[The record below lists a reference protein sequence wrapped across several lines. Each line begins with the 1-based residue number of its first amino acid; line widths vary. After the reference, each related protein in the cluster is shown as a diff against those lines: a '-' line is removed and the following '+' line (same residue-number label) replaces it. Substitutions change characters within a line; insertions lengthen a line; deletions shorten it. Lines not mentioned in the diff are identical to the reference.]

1 MCEREIEG
9 KARPTLTGCADL
21 SASTACRQAGIGE
34 VEQEQENI
42 RRVKPREARHEKEA
56 QATGTVQRR
65 IVIVM
70 DDEAAEHEEQGHSE
84 TRQRLHD
91 LRQRSAAFHRHV
103 VRAGDQEHRQAAQAI
118 ERRDVGIMRCGPAVA
133 EIVRV
138 AHDDKVP

>member
-1 MCEREIEG
+1 MLAGR
-9 KARPTLTGCADL
+9 ADL
-21 SASTACRQAGIGE
+21 SASTACRQPGIGE

-42 RRVKPREARHEKEA
+42 RRIKPREARHEKEA
-56 QATGTVQRR
+56 QAAGTVHRR

-103 VRAGDQEHRQAAQAI
+103 VRAGDQERRQAAQAI
-118 ERRDVGIMRCGPAVA
+118 ERRDVGVMRCGPAVA